1 MAQIAVLN
9 VTVTASTANE
19 AHLHGLERTPDR
31 VFLVKRSDDLFA
43 RVTGDVTAATANE
56 AHAHNLGEI
65 PDIIVLDRETSDLV
79 VIGATPA
86 DATSIYLTN
95 TSIHDKP
102 FVAFCAVVDQVTVG
116 VTAPTDTNIY
126 LTNAKAEDR
135 DVTVVVSAD
144 HSLIA

>member
-1 MAQIAVLN
+1 MAQVAILN

-19 AHLHGLERTPDR
+19 AHPHGLERTPTR
-31 VFLVKRSDDLFA
+31 VFLVKRSTDLYA

-56 AHAHNLGEI
+56 AHAHGLGEI
-65 PDIIVLDRETSDLV
+65 PDIVVLDRETSDLV
-79 VIGATPA
+79 VIGATAA

-102 FVAFCAVVDQVTVG
+102 FVAFCAVVDQVLIG
-116 VTAPTDTNIY
+116 ATASDATNIY
-126 LTNAKAEDR
+126 LTNTKAEDR
-135 DVTVVVSAD
+135 DVSVVVSAD